1 MRNWEELLGRVAR
14 WIQPSGRVF
23 LHVFAHSRYAYPFEV
38 RDESDWMSRY
48 FFTGGMMP
56 SFDLVDH
63 LDTPFEVE
71 ERWLVEGTHYART
84 SEDWVRNLE
93 RHRAEVLPVLAR
105 TYGADQAGVWF
116 QRWRIFF
123 LACAELFA
131 FDRGREWVVCHQLL
145 RPKRRR
151 GSKR

>member
-1 MRNWEELLGRVAR
+1 MRNWEELLSRISG
-14 WIQPSGRVF
+14 WIQPDARVF
-23 LHVFAHSRYAYPFEV
+23 LHVFAHSRHAYPFEV

-56 SFDLVDH
+56 SFDMADH
-63 LDTPFEVE
+63 LQSPFEVE
-71 ERWLVEGTHYART
+71 ERWKVNGVHYGRT

-93 RHRAEVLPVLAR
+93 QRRAEVMPVLAKA
-105 TYGADQAGVWF
+105 YGSEAAPVWF

-131 FDRGREWVVCHQLL
+131 YDNGEEWLVCHQRL
-145 RPKRRR
+145 RLRAA
-151 GSKR
+151 GGQG